1 MINVAVVGLGWWG
14 KHVCNALHANSS
26 SLKVVRGVEI
36 NLDAVKD
43 LASDIGFELS
53 NLDFNENIT
62 GSWSQFCTSD

>member
-53 NLDFNENIT
+53 KN
-62 GSWSQFCTSD
+62 